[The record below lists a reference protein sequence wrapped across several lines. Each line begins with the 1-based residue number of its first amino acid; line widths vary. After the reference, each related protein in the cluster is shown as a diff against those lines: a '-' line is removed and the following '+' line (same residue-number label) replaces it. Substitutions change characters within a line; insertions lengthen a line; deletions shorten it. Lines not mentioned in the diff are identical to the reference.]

1 MSALAIAST
10 GMLAQQYNV
19 EIISNNLANM
29 NTTAFKRQRA
39 EFQDLLYQDLVRVGS
54 QSSSTGTV
62 VPSGVQLGVGVKLA
76 SVYRVGTAGSL
87 SQTSNQLDLAIQGK
101 GFFQVRMPNGETAYT
116 RAGAF
121 QMSPTGEIVTAS
133 GYTVEPG
140 ITVPTDTQSVT
151 INPNGEVIVKLA
163 GQVALQNVGQLQIAT
178 FPNESGLEARG
189 DNLYVESPS
198 SGAAAVGTPGALGY
212 GSILQGYLENSNVNA
227 VDEITSLISAQRAYE
242 MLARVIEKAD
252 QMSGTLSQM
261 S

>member
-54 QSSSTGTV
+54 QSSTTGTV

-76 SVYRVGTAGSL
+76 SVYRIGTAGSL

-101 GFFQVRMPNGETAYT
+101 GYFQVRLPTGETAYT

-140 ITVPTDTQSVT
+140 ITVPNDTQSVT
-151 INPNGEVIVKLA
+151 VNPSGEVIVKLA
-163 GQVALQNVGQLQIAT
+163 GQVALQNVGQLQLAA
-178 FPNESGLEARG
+178 FPNEAGLEARG

-198 SGAAAVGTPGALGY
+198 SGAAAIGTPGALGY
-212 GSILQGYLENSNVNA
+212 GSVLQGYLENSNVNA

>member
-29 NTTAFKRQRA
+29 NTTAFKRQRP

-76 SVYRVGTAGSL
+76 SVYRIGTAGSL
-87 SQTSNQLDLAIQGK
+87 SQTGNQLDLAIQGK
-101 GFFQVRMPNGETAYT
+101 GYFQVRMPNGETAYT

-133 GYTVEPG
+133 GYAVEPG
-140 ITVPTDTQSVT
+140 ITVPNDTQSVT
-151 INPNGEVIVKLA
+151 VNPSGEVIVKLA
-163 GQVALQNVGQLQIAT
+163 GQVALQNVGQLQLVT
-178 FPNESGLEARG
+178 FPNEAGLEARG
-189 DNLYVESPS
+189 DNLFVESPS
-198 SGAAAVGTPGALGY
+198 SGAAATGTPGALGY
-212 GSILQGYLENSNVNA
+212 GSVLQGYLENSNVNA

>member
-1 MSALAIAST
+1 M
-10 GMLAQQYNV
+10 MAQQYNV

-29 NTTAFKRQRA
+29 NTTSFKRQRP
-39 EFQDLLYQDLVRVGS
+39 EFQDLLYQDLIRVGS

-62 VPSGVQLGVGVKLA
+62 VPSGVQLGVGVRLA
-76 SVYRVGTAGSL
+76 SVYRAGTAGSL
-87 SQTSNQLDLAIQGK
+87 SQTGNQLDLAVQGK
-101 GFFQVRMPNGETAYT
+101 GFFQVRLPTGETAYT

-133 GYTVEPG
+133 GYVVEPG

-151 INPNGEVIVKLA
+151 VNPSGEVIVKLA
-163 GQVALQNVGQLQIAT
+163 GQVALQNVGQLQLAN
-178 FPNESGLEARG
+178 FPNEGGLEARG
-189 DNLYVESPS
+189 DNLYVETPS
-198 SGAAAVGTPGALGY
+198 SGAASTGTPGSTGY
-212 GSILQGYLENSNVNA
+212 GSVLQGYLENSNVNP
-227 VDEITSLISAQRAYE
+227 VDEITSLIGAQRAYE